1 MLTIYGHIF
10 KPKQTAHAGR
20 LSGQDGNLSADD
32 GKPTQK
38 TARKEK
44 TMTEPFKKEAEIMKN
59 AILAFA
65 EDREALEN
73 FESYLSYH
81 FDVWMKK
88 YAHTP
93 GDMCGEFK
101 NFAEMFARA
110 EKDA

>member
-1 MLTIYGHIF
+1 MNADIN
-10 KPKQTAHAGR
+10 KQPKQTAHLGR

-38 TARKEK
+38 TARKGK
-44 TMTEPFKKEAEIMKN
+44 TMTENQFATEAEIMKN

-88 YAHTP
+88 YACTP
-93 GDMCGEFK
+93 CGLCTEFN
-101 NFAEMFARA
+101 NFAQMFAN
-110 EKDA
+110 ENDA

>member
-1 MLTIYGHIF
+1 MNET
-10 KPKQTAHAGR
+10 
-20 LSGQDGNLSADD
+20 
-32 GKPTQK
+32 
-38 TARKEK
+38 
-44 TMTEPFKKEAEIMKN
+44 PFEKEAETMKN

-81 FDVWMKK
+81 FDAWMKK
-88 YAHTP
+88 YARTP
-93 GDMCGEFK
+93 GEMCGEFK